1 MGSVHPAVMGAKLRR
16 AWAGRGRTGGRRPS
30 PDRAGRSLI
39 GPTGIAAPLAMLAP
53 ALVVIPVL
61 GLLPGLVH
69 GGGFDLLAAF
79 IQAAFTPSLDPL
91 VLGSALKGLGTTV
104 GVALLGW
111 AASGLL
117 GLTLAL
123 ASSRQ
128 VWESCCGQVWPANLL
143 RRLLALPRSIHELL
157 WGLLLL
163 QVVGL
168 QPAVAIAAI
177 AIPYAALVAR
187 VLGDQID
194 ALPSGSLAALR
205 CSGVAAPQA
214 LLTALGP
221 PLLPG
226 LLSYGGY
233 RLECALRSATLLGV
247 FGLGGL
253 GTELKLCLQSL
264 QFHELWTG
272 LWLLLAVMLLLE
284 TGLGGLRRR
293 WLMPRRLDLGGASS
307 GEPRLAPRTA
317 QAPGLGIALAQSAPA
332 GAGLGSSNLS
342 GGNLSVSNRLRPEP
356 RVSGPCPAESSPGAR
371 GLGLGLGLGLGGP
384 KHSLGRRGREM
395 VLALVVLA
403 PLLVWLA
410 QAMGVQPV
418 ALLHWQPLP
427 NLGAASWASV
437 LSLPWAQLVGTTL
450 LLTLVAAALAV
461 GLAPLLLLVI
471 APWPGARPLLQLVWA
486 LARLWPPPLSAL
498 LLLLLLKPGLVTA
511 ALALGF
517 HNLGIL
523 GRLLLEAS
531 DDRQAPAEIALLG
544 AGVGPRL
551 ALLYGRFSGLAR
563 SYLAYGAYR
572 ADVILRES
580 VVVGLVGAAG
590 LGTQL
595 LESLS
600 SFAWDQLLA
609 LLVVY
614 ALLTLVGEDLSDRAR
629 RRLLGPA

>member
-1 MGSVHPAVMGAKLRR
+1 
-16 AWAGRGRTGGRRPS
+16 
-30 PDRAGRSLI
+30 
-39 GPTGIAAPLAMLAP
+39 MLVP

-69 GGGFDLLAAF
+69 GGGFDLLAEF

-91 VLGSALKGLGTTV
+91 VLGSALKGLGITV

-117 GLTLAL
+117 GLALAL

-128 VWESCCGQVWPANLL
+128 VWASCCGQVWPANLL

-187 VLGDQID
+187 VLGDQLD

-221 PLLPG
+221 PLLPS

-293 WLMPRRLDLGGASS
+293 WLMPRRLGLGGPPS
-307 GEPRLAPRTA
+307 GEPGLAPRTD
-317 QAPGLGIALAQSAPA
+317 QGPVLGIALAQTAPA
-332 GAGLGSSNLS
+332 GAGLECSDLS
-342 GGNLSVSNRLRPEP
+342 GRDLSGSDPSRSTSLRPEP
-356 RVSGPCPAESSPGAR
+356 RASGPFPAESSRGSR
-371 GLGLGLGLGLGGP
+371 GLGWTRP
-384 KHSLGRRGREM
+384 KPSLGRRGREM

-410 QAMGVQPV
+410 GALGVQPL

-471 APWPGARPLLQLVWA
+471 APWPGARPLLQLAWA

-517 HNLGIL
+517 HNLGVL

-531 DDRQAPAEIALLG
+531 DDSPAPAELALQG

-600 SFAWDQLLA
+600 SFAWDHLLA

-629 RRLLGPA
+629 RRLLGPS